1 MFISLNFFYQSKQ
14 RLIKCNYWPLSRIQ
28 RYYSFGNN
36 IKGVFDQYWWLWIIV
51 PQSKHIGEGWI
62 LSLTYTLMLPMIHY
76 LVQLLQPFL
85 HVQAILILSHLL
97 QILSFQKT
105 LLTLVI
111 SGMYWCLLHHCH
123 FRWQICWFDIGIS
136 VRKIFKYY
144 FIRESVWNI
153 TSIVSCFMYVVVNQC
168 CSTAKMVT

>member
-28 RYYSFGNN
+28 RCCSFGNN

-105 LLTLVI
+105 LLTFGNFRNVLMLASPLLLSLANMLVWHW
-111 SGMYWCLLHHCH
+111 Y
-123 FRWQICWFDIGIS
+123 ICTEDF
-136 VRKIFKYY
+136 
-144 FIRESVWNI
+144 
-153 TSIVSCFMYVVVNQC
+153 
-168 CSTAKMVT
+168 